1 MTLAEKIYTCRKK
14 AGLSQEALA
23 EKLGV
28 SRQSVSKWENGD
40 ASPELDKLL
49 LLAKVFEV
57 TTDWLLTPDA
67 PEEQEEEPRPQREPD
82 WVDNLHGHLGRFI
95 RRYGWLAGVHVALSG
110 LGAMFIG
117 VLARFAVQRM
127 FTGFNVNAGGFQTG
141 GFQGGLV
148 MSPGDFDMLMNSQMN
163 SQMMDMQR
171 SMLANNP
178 VMIFGTAVMIAGGLV
193 TAAGVALAIYL
204 KKRSKHL

>member
-49 LLAKVFEV
+49 LLAKVFGV

-67 PEEQEEEPRPQREPD
+67 PEEPAPEPRPQREPD

-95 RRYGWLAGVHVALSG
+95 RRYGWLAGVRMALSG

-117 VLARFAVQRM
+117 GLARFTTQRM
-127 FTGFNVNAGGFQTG
+127 LTGFGMNAGGFQTG
-141 GFQGGLV
+141 GLQSGLIMNPNDLGV
-148 MSPGDFDMLMNSQMN
+148 LMNPG
-163 SQMMDMQR
+163 MMDMQR
-171 SMLANNP
+171 SVLTNNP